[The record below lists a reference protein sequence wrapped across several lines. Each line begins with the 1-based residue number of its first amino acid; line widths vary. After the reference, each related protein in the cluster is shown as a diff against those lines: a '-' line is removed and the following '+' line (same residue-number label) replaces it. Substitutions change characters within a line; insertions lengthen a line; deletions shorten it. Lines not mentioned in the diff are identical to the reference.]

1 MKVMKEPKDI
11 MNYVEEYGV
20 MKKQSIESA
29 KIWYENEKKKPFLTE
44 EEAKEKM
51 LRERRRGISI
61 AIGLGTAF
69 VAILAFFLIV
79 DTDAIMFI

>member
-11 MNYVEEYGV
+11 INYAEEYGV
-20 MKKQSIESA
+20 MKKQSVESA
-29 KIWYENEKKKPFLTE
+29 RIWYENEKKKPVLTE
-44 EEAKEKM
+44 EEMQEKM

-61 AIGLGTAF
+61 AIGLGIAF

-79 DTDAIMFI
+79 DTNTIM

>member
-44 EEAKEKM
+44 EEAKEK
-51 LRERRRGISI
+51 R
-61 AIGLGTAF
+61 
-69 VAILAFFLIV
+69 V
-79 DTDAIMFI
+79 